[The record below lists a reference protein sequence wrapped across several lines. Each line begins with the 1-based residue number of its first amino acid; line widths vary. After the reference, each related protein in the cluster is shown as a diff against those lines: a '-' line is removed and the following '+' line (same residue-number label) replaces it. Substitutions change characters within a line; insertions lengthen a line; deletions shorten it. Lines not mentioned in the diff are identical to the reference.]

1 MPALKLYCSKRQSGD
16 NVHWD
21 LVYEVN
27 AAHGSRYVQLSG
39 HAKLASIRGCM
50 TTSLMAPSP
59 PDKPQIGLLPHPG
72 PWPSPQVT
80 SAYSYQFIIP
90 VTLSLTDRH

>member
-1 MPALKLYCSKRQSGD
+1 MPALELYCPKRQSGD

-21 LVYEVN
+21 LVYEVA

-59 PDKPQIGLLPHPG
+59 FDKPQFGLRPR

-80 SAYSYQFIIP
+80 G
-90 VTLSLTDRH
+90 V